1 MKQTRF
7 IPIEDCGLQIRE
19 TEFGQG
25 KSRTVVGRPVMFGV
39 RSVNL
44 TPWSDTRVVY
54 EILEPNCITQE
65 LINRSNVVYNNNHSN
80 DISDMIGR
88 CVNGKGTL
96 SLVLRENYM
105 ESSCDYPNTTVAND
119 TLEHIRLGN
128 VYGMSFAFD
137 DRNAN
142 GEENVTY
149 ERTNE
154 TVDGKEVWLRHVWL
168 ITKLFDVANVTHPA
182 YEQTSVATREMSEA
196 IDKAIEEQLKRE
208 AAHQETD
215 EEREAREKAER
226 EAAERE
232 ANGGETNAEK
242 AEREAREQA
251 EREANGGETNAEK
264 EARRI
269 AEEETRMKAEALA
282 REEAARKEKQL
293 QEERKQREILSR
305 KRKLGFSRNSVQQD
319 YCNKELAREDWNKD
333 YVDYLQSQFI
343 NVNDVAGFTEEE
355 LTAPIMNREEFEQQ
369 QAVELYR
376 EKATRAG
383 ELWDMALN
391 QLSGSAHKWKWD
403 YMDYLEGIKY
413 RDTADVTL
421 EEAREEILSYE
432 EFAELNV
439 AEEEIQVQA
448 SEMVAIS
455 VDTTDEVQV
464 IVVS

>member
-96 SLVLRENYM
+96 SLVLRENYL

-208 AAHQETD
+208 CGGKD
-215 EEREAREKAER
+215 EEDDKRDCGDGKDDQKRDDDPDDKDDIKDDDPDEKDDKDDADEQAKKKAEEEAKAKAEQEARELEEQEQR
-226 EAAERE
+226 F
-232 ANGGETNAEK
+232 
-242 AEREAREQA
+242 REQQA
-251 EREANGGETNAEK
+251 MRLRHRAMRLRTE
-264 EARRI
+264 
-269 AEEETRMKAEALA
+269 
-282 REEAARKEKQL
+282 
-293 QEERKQREILSR
+293 QE
-305 KRKLGFSRNSVQQD
+305 
-319 YCNKELAREDWNKD
+319 
-333 YVDYLQSQFI
+333 
-343 NVNDVAGFTEEE
+343 
-355 LTAPIMNREEFEQQ
+355 
-369 QAVELYR
+369 
-376 EKATRAG
+376 
-383 ELWDMALN
+383 
-391 QLSGSAHKWKWD
+391 
-403 YMDYLEGIKY
+403 LES
-413 RDTADVTL
+413 
-421 EEAREEILSYE
+421 LSY
-432 EFAELNV
+432 
-439 AEEEIQVQA
+439 
-448 SEMVAIS
+448 
-455 VDTTDEVQV
+455 
-464 IVVS
+464 